1 MTSVRA
7 PVIAAWGMVLD
18 STAMI
23 IERVARGEPIDLVL
37 TADTGSERPET
48 YAYLPIFQRWMDDH
62 GLEHHVVRCAP
73 SRFRNYPPYAT
84 LLEAC
89 LTNGTLP
96 SISFGQHSCSLRWK
110 IAPQDAFVDKWSPAI
125 ATWARG
131 AKCTKLIGY
140 DASPADTKRYAHAEG
155 IANPKYDFAYPLR
168 DWGWDRARCAA
179 RIRAAGLPVPIKS
192 ACFMC
197 GAAKPAEIE
206 TLPRWC
212 LRLIVLLEAR
222 AAPRLRNVE
231 GLWRKGTKARPG
243 SMTAFIR
250 QRALLAPAE
259 IDAIVASAPLDL
271 VRFQDIAAVVPV
283 EERPDIRSWIERF
296 NAGVSAEAA

>member
-1 MTSVRA
+1 MPFLGVSRKSEFDRDVEAAHDLFGARFWP
-7 PVIAAWGMVLD
+7 PVQDQIHH
-18 STAMI
+18 
-23 IERVARGEPIDLVL
+23 RRRRGAGRYPLALEKHPADCRGPI
-37 TADTGSERPET
+37 SHR
-48 YAYLPIFQRWMDDH
+48 
-62 GLEHHVVRCAP
+62 
-73 SRFRNYPPYAT
+73 
-84 LLEAC
+84 
-89 LTNGTLP
+89 
-96 SISFGQHSCSLRWK
+96 K
-110 IAPQDAFVDKWSPAI
+110 IAPQDAYVDKWPPAI

-168 DWGWDRARCAA
+168 EWGWDRARCAA
-179 RIRAAGLPVPIKS
+179 RIRDAGLPVPIKS

-250 QRALLAPAE
+250 QRALLAAAE
-259 IDAIVASAPLDL
+259 IDAIVASAPPDL

-283 EERPDIRSWIERF
+283 EERPDIKSWIERF
-296 NAGVSAEAA
+296 NAGVFADAA